1 MLFRDPVVPKGSLDV
16 RVVDGVVELRG
27 EADPET
33 IRRLEEQARGIARV
47 RDVRNLVHAPR

>member
-1 MLFRDPVVPKGSLDV
+1 VLFRDPVVPKGSLDV